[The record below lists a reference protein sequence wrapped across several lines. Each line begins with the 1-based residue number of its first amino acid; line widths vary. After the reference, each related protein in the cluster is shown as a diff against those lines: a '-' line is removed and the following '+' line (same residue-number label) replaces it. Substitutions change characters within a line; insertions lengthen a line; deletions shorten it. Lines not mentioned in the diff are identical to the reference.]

1 MISSISNNIPARI
14 SSRPEKMQAGHKNP
28 EVMPEGKLPDDV
40 FVKDTRENVSRTFR
54 EKHEVGHEGMEA
66 IHVGAEVL
74 EALEVGGLLAVAGTV
89 GAVTSGVFFGIEGAH
104 DLKKAVKEKDVMG
117 GIEAGAHL
125 AVAGEAGL
133 GVTAELAETAAASKL
148 LGTSVCAALSS
159 PLVQVLGTGLGVAH
173 GVGEV
178 IVGAKDIIEGKKE
191 HDKFKM
197 LEGGLKAAL
206 GVAVGAIALGGG
218 APAGIALASIFGLKM
233 LMKTKHGK
241 QVKHHIKTAFNNYFS
256 ADMMKKIDLEKENK
270 VI

>member
-1 MISSISNNIPARI
+1 MISNISNNIPVKVSNLPPKNI
-14 SSRPEKMQAGHKNP
+14 INHKNP
-28 EVMPEGKLPDDV
+28 EVVPEGNVHGDV
-40 FVKDTRENVSRTFR
+40 FVKDSRENVSRTFR
-54 EKHEVGHEGMEA
+54 EKHEVSHEGMEA

-89 GAVTSGVFFGIEGAH
+89 GSLASGVFFGIEGAH

-133 GVTAELAETAAASKL
+133 GVTAELAETAAVS
-148 LGTSVCAALSS
+148 GIIGHSVAAALSS
-159 PLVQVLGTGLGVAH
+159 PLLHVLGTSLGVAH

-178 IVGAKDIIEGKKE
+178 IVGAKDVIDGKKE

-197 LEGGLKAAL
+197 LEGGLKAGL

-218 APAGIALASIFGLKM
+218 APMGIALAVLFGAKM
-233 LMKTKHGK
+233 LLKTKHGK
-241 QVKHHIKTAFNNYFS
+241 HLKHQVKIAFNNYFS
-256 ADMMKKIDLEKENK
+256 PDLMKKIDLEKESK
-270 VI
+270 VV